1 MKKLLVITAVLGLF
15 IGTNG
20 YAASSATLKEEKV
33 IHAIQKGAQKDAW
46 SQYTPSMRCGTQ
58 TLYFK
63 KRLKNRKY
71 YSYRY
76 QNRHRNKHTTVY
88 AKVDYT
94 KHGFTVQFV
103 DKVGMNLGMLGI
115 DSKIDKSLDELKNA
129 INRELA
135 ARS

>member
-1 MKKLLVITAVLGLF
+1 MKKISVITAILGLF

-20 YAASSATLKEEKV
+20 YAASPMKVKEERV
-33 IHAIQKGAQKDAW
+33 INAIQTGAQNDAW
-46 SQYTPSMRCGTQ
+46 KQYIPSGKCGTQ

-63 KRLKNRKY
+63 KKLKNHKY

-94 KHGFTVQFV
+94 NNGFNVQFV
-103 DKVGMNLGMLGI
+103 DKVGMNLGRLGI
-115 DSKIDKSLDELKNA
+115 DSQIDKSLVELKKA
-129 INRELA
+129 IELELA

>member
-1 MKKLLVITAVLGLF
+1 MKKTLVITAILGLF

-20 YAASSATLKEEKV
+20 YAASSTTLKEEKV
-33 IHAIQKGAQKDAW
+33 IHAIQTGAQNDAW
-46 SQYTPSMRCGTQ
+46 KQYTPSVNCDNQ

-63 KRLKNRKY
+63 KRLKNHKY

-94 KHGFTVQFV
+94 NNGFNVQFV
-103 DKVGMNLGMLGI
+103 DKVGMNLGRLGI
-115 DSKIDKSLDELKNA
+115 DSQIDKSLVELKKA
-129 INRELA
+129 IELELA